1 MARVLI
7 VDDELPLRRLLKGVL
22 TDDGHEVAEAAGAA
36 AARDVLLSG
45 IFDVVVT
52 DQRMPDG
59 SGSEVMAFCHE
70 QDASLPVIMM
80 TAYASVDL
88 AVEVMRGGAFD
99 FISKPFQPAV
109 VRSCIRRAAEQ
120 TRLLRDNRRLRGEI
134 RQLRTND
141 LVGESAAMLAV
152 KEQIRKV
159 APTKATVVIQGET
172 GTGKELVA
180 RAIHDGC
187 PRAAAP
193 FIAVNCAAMAET
205 LLESELFGHEKGA
218 FTGADRA
225 RAGVFEAADGGTLF
239 LDEAGDMPPSLQA
252 KLLRVLMDG
261 RFCRVGATKERRAD
275 VRVIAASHRNLLR
288 AAEEGTFREDLYYRL
303 AVFTISLPP
312 LRERPEDL
320 APIATALLGKIRKDL
335 GTTPQQLSKEALG
348 ALKRYAFPGNVREL
362 RNILERAAI
371 LADGEE
377 IGPEHL
383 TLGGSVRGGGEPAN
397 SLDGLAGALLR
408 GGLGEGGL
416 KAALEE
422 VERSVVAR
430 SLADAN
436 GVQAEAARR
445 LGMSKSDF
453 FYRVQK
459 YGLGAEG
466 EG

>member
-7 VDDELPLRRLLKGVL
+7 VDDELPLRRLLRGVL
-22 TDDGHEVAEAAGAA
+22 TDDGHEVAEASGAAGAREA
-36 AARDVLLSG
+36 LLTS

-59 SGSEVMAFCHE
+59 SGLELVSFCRE
-70 QDASLPVIMM
+70 QDPSLPVIMM

-88 AVEVMRGGAFD
+88 AVEVMRAGAFD
-99 FISKPFQPAV
+99 FISKPFQPEV

-120 TRLLRDNRRLRGEI
+120 TRLRRDNRRLRGEI
-134 RQLRTND
+134 RQLRTSD
-141 LVGESAAMLAV
+141 LVGESGAMLTV
-152 KEQIRKV
+152 KDQIRKV
-159 APTKATVVIQGET
+159 APTRATVLIQGET

-180 RAIHDGC
+180 RAIHDGS

-225 RAGVFEAADGGTLF
+225 RPGVFEAADTGTLF

-261 RFCRVGATKERRAD
+261 RFSRVGSTHERRAD
-275 VRVIAASHRNLLR
+275 VRVIVASHRNLLR
-288 AAEEGTFREDLYYRL
+288 AVEEGRFREDLYYRL

-312 LRERPEDL
+312 LRDRTDDIEPV
-320 APIATALLGKIRKDL
+320 AKALLEKIRKDL
-335 GTTPQQLSKEALG
+335 GTAPQHLASEAFD
-348 ALKRYAFPGNVREL
+348 ALKRYPFPGNVREL

-377 IGPEHL
+377 IGPAHL
-383 TLGGSVRGGGEPAN
+383 ALGGGGRSGGDLASTPD
-397 SLDGLAGALLR
+397 SLAGALLR

-422 VERSVVAR
+422 VERATVAR
-430 SLADAN
+430 ALAEAS

-459 YGLGAEG
+459 YGLGG
-466 EG
+466 